1 MRSVQQDNGG
11 DSKLLKNIAQEK
23 VHQSFSKWPLGVH
36 RKCVE
41 CKSVPNR
48 RHWWGGVVNLFK
60 KLTTPPYQYGRLI
73 LCTDLKF
80 SSFTISMMEFTNYIR
95 VSCEKV
101 KGSLTA
107 DHKL

>member
-60 KLTTPPYQYGRLI
+60 KTY
-73 LCTDLKF
+73 D
-80 SSFTISMMEFTNYIR
+80 SSLPVRTSNSMHRFEIFFFHYFHDGI
-95 VSCEKV
+95 
-101 KGSLTA
+101 
-107 DHKL
+107 H